1 MNKKIIWGILGIV
14 VIMIALV
21 SMNVLQKNAKEAE
34 EKKKREASYVQAA
47 AEFYNNIELMGFVA
61 DFVLPQYSESWS
73 KAIDERR
80 NFNIALNAKKKSLNS
95 MVAQSSVIYSDMEGQ
110 LKTVSEAAKENPN
123 KYKELYDEYK
133 KMYGIITSLK
143 EQTESPSGTL
153 ITFNQN
159 ANMLFQEYK
168 KYKGN
173 IDVAIS
179 EDIKNEVEKIQEKK
193 QKIIAK

>member
-73 KAIDERR
+73 KAIDDRR

-110 LKTVSEAAKENPN
+110 LKKVSEAAKENPN

-133 KMYGIITSLK
+133 KMYGIVTSLK

-179 EDIKNEVEKIQEKK
+179 EDIKNEVEKIQEKNK
-193 QKIIAK
+193 K

>member
-73 KAIDERR
+73 KAIDDRR

-110 LKTVSEAAKENPN
+110 LKKVSEAAKENPN

-133 KMYGIITSLK
+133 KMYGIVTSLK
-143 EQTESPSGTL
+143 EQTESPSGIL

-179 EDIKNEVEKIQEKK
+179 EDIKNEVEKIQEKNK
-193 QKIIAK
+193 K

>member
-34 EKKKREASYVQAA
+34 EKKKREASYVQAV

-179 EDIKNEVEKIQEKK
+179 EDIKNEVEKIQEKNK
-193 QKIIAK
+193 K